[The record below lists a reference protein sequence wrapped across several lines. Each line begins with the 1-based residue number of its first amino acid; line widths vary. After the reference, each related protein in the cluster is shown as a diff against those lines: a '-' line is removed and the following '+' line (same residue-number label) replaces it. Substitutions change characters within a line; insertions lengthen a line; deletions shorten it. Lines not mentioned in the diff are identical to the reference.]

1 MREGNLFWTSVE
13 TVRSSSECYSKEF
26 NVTLEPTLSAA
37 KVGDGGRS
45 YSVERGLTV
54 WPHPWGMHRQYF
66 VYILASDTHE
76 LYVGVTNNLA
86 RRLWEHRS
94 GQDPHSYSH
103 RHATGHLVYFEMT
116 ANVRSAVQREKQ
128 LKRLPRQMKL
138 QLIEGTNPE
147 WRDLAA
153 NLL

>member
-13 TVRSSSECYSKEF
+13 TVRSSSEGYLKEF

-45 YSVERGLTV
+45 YSVERGFTV

-66 VYILASDTHE
+66 VYILASDTH
-76 LYVGVTNNLA
+76 
-86 RRLWEHRS
+86 
-94 GQDPHSYSH
+94 DI
-103 RHATGHLVYFEMT
+103 FEMT

-128 LKRLPRQMKL
+128 LKRLPRQRKL
-138 QLIEGTNPE
+138 QLIEARVTT
-147 WRDLAA
+147 LAQHCPRK
-153 NLL
+153 